1 MSIDT
6 TSGAGDSSS
15 PERKAHANLADIEH
29 SVLEGLRSQNLKW
42 EDADGNR
49 PSMVQLQHELADPA
63 SAEAA
68 ARKL

>member
-6 TSGAGDSSS
+6 TSGAGGSSS

-29 SVLEGLRSQNLKW
+29 SVLEGLRSQKTSW
-42 EDADGNR
+42 VDPEGNR
-49 PSMVQLQHELADPA
+49 PSMLQLEHELADPTT
-63 SAEAA
+63 AEAA

>member
-6 TSGAGDSSS
+6 TPGAGGSSS
-15 PERKAHANLADIEH
+15 PDRKAHANLADIEH
-29 SVLEGLRSQNLKW
+29 SVLEGLRSQNLNL
-42 EDADGNR
+42 ENSEGLR
-49 PSMVQLQHELADPA
+49 PSMIQLEHELADPA